1 MKFDYNVTGK
11 TVQEAY
17 NRAVTLYSSYG
28 EIVNYEIISQ
38 GKKGFLGIFGAQ
50 PAEIKVTVDDGK
62 GEVTPSAPTTAP
74 KNTPKKKKNNNSNN
88 NKNNNNNTNNS
99 TPAPESAPEA
109 TSAPVESTA
118 PTTEGK
124 GKKKKRSKRGGNS
137 APRQTVAKEPLR
149 DEDIKVT
156 VEEKTLAM
164 DFIKSF
170 IKSIGFN
177 CEVIGDLTPNEE
189 GFVPRVVTIEGENAS
204 ALIGHHGETLDA
216 IQYLANLCLA
226 RKSDSDHKEY
236 VKVIVDI
243 EGYRAKREETLR
255 ALARKMAEKALRL
268 GRNIHLDPMNPYE
281 RRIIHSEVQ
290 KIEGV
295 STHSVGYDETRKII
309 ITVDRKQ
316 ARASPGKIRACEV

>member
-88 NKNNNNNTNNS
+88 NRNNNNNNNTNNS
-99 TPAPESAPEA
+99 TPATPAPESAPEA

-309 ITVDRKQ
+309 ITVDRK
-316 ARASPGKIRACEV
+316 

>member
-88 NKNNNNNTNNS
+88 NRNNNNNNNNNTNNS

-118 PTTEGK
+118 PITEGK

-309 ITVDRKQ
+309 ITVDRK
-316 ARASPGKIRACEV
+316 

>member
-88 NKNNNNNTNNS
+88 NKNNNNNNNTNNS

-309 ITVDRKQ
+309 ITVDRK
-316 ARASPGKIRACEV
+316 